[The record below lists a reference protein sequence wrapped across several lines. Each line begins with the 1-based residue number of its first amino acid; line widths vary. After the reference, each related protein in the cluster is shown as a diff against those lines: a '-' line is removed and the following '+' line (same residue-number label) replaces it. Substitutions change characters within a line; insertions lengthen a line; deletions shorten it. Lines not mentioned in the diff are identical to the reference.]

1 MHVLRDP
8 GELVGIYLDGAALKA
23 GTDYTVEG
31 DAVTFG
37 ATYLSA
43 LPEGDTALEFRFRG
57 DLRDDVHWTADDG
70 AAVELAFSGRA
81 ISVTGP
87 VGPDQGTLEVYL
99 DGELVDTVDVHG
111 DARLTQQP
119 LFSRTD
125 LKKGEHTIRLVKAS
139 GEVLRVDAM
148 TYVAG

>member
-1 MHVLRDP
+1 M
-8 GELVGIYLDGAALKA
+8 A
-23 GTDYTVEG
+23 G

-70 AAVELAFSGRA
+70 AAVELAFSARRSRSRSGR
-81 ISVTGP
+81 
-87 VGPDQGTLEVYL
+87 PDQGTLEVYL

-111 DARLTQQP
+111 DTRLTQQP

-139 GEVLRVDAM
+139 GEVLRVDAL
-148 TYVAG
+148 TYIAG